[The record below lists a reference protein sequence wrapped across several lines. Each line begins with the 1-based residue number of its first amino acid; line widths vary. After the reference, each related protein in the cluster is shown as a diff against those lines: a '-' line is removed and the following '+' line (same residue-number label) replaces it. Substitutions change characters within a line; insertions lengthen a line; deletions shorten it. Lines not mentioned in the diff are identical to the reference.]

1 MHGKRE
7 SRYSIRLNGTRFPA
21 SLVHSAN
28 TQLADQAPIARNF
41 TFQVEAQRAPVKLR
55 MHMYGTY
62 LRRELIGRRK
72 QTIIVAI
79 GLAIAVALVIVV
91 NALSAG
97 VRAAQEE
104 SLQSVYGVGTDLTVT
119 GAVAEPGQ
127 GGGPR
132 FEFGSGEGETS
143 DGTTTL
149 NQSRLM
155 ADPRRGTLE
164 TTALKTISG
173 LEGIADTAGALSL
186 TNSTFSGQIPD
197 QSAMA
202 EQGGDTTQGGDGQ
215 AGTTPPQG
223 GPGGGAFGIDS
234 MTVMGVELENSE
246 VGPLSAVTVEDG
258 RALKA
263 SDAGAK
269 VALLD
274 STYAESEDIVTGGTL
289 EIGGES
295 FEVVGLVSSST
306 SSADTASDTYIPLDV
321 AQDLSGAGDVVSTVY
336 VQASSADDIAAVQ
349 SEIETALPDATVSSQ
364 EELAAQ
370 VSGSVS
376 STVGLITSLGTWLSV
391 IALAVAV
398 LLAALFTLSGVSRRT
413 REFGTLKAIGWS
425 NRRIVGQV
433 AGESM
438 VQAALGGVFGIVLG
452 VAAVWI
458 LNIVSPTISS
468 AAGGGASTTG
478 GGPSGIDAG
487 SGGPQMMGGGAGPGG
502 AVQPAADIVLN
513 APLTPWILLAA
524 LGLAVAGGLVAGAL
538 GGVRASRLSP
548 AEALRSVN

>member
-1 MHGKRE
+1 
-7 SRYSIRLNGTRFPA
+7 
-21 SLVHSAN
+21 
-28 TQLADQAPIARNF
+28 
-41 TFQVEAQRAPVKLR
+41 
-55 MHMYGTY
+55 MYGTY

-119 GAVAEPGQ
+119 GAAAEPGQ

-132 FEFGSGEGETS
+132 FQFGSGDGQTS

-149 NQSRLM
+149 SQSRLM

-164 TTALKTISG
+164 SSTLKTVSG
-173 LEGIADTAGALSL
+173 IEGVSDAAGALSL

-197 QSAMA
+197 QSATTD
-202 EQGGDTTQGGDGQ
+202 QGGSAAQGGDGQ
-215 AGTTPPQG
+215 SGGAPPQG
-223 GPGGGAFGIDS
+223 GPGGGDFGIDS
-234 MTVMGVELENSE
+234 MTVMGVGLDNAE
-246 VGPLSAVTVEDG
+246 VGPLSAVTVDDG

-263 SDAGAK
+263 SDAGEK

-274 STYAESEDIVTGGTL
+274 STYAKNEDIAVGGTVD
-289 EIGGES
+289 IGGAS
-295 FEVVGLVSSST
+295 FKVVGLVSSST

-321 AQDLSGAGDVVSTVY
+321 AQDLSGVGDVVSTVY
-336 VQASSADDIAAVQ
+336 VQAGSADDISAVQ
-349 SEIETALPDATVSSQ
+349 ASIEKALPDATVSSQ
-364 EELAAQ
+364 AELAAQ

-438 VQAALGGVFGIVLG
+438 VQAALGGIFGIALG
-452 VAAVWI
+452 GLAVWI
-458 LNIVSPTISS
+458 LNLVSPTISS
-468 AAGGGASTTG
+468 AAGSAATGAAAAGGPGGAG
-478 GGPSGIDAG
+478 GGMGPG
-487 SGGPQMMGGGAGPGG
+487 SGGPGGA
-502 AVQPAADIVLN
+502 AQAAADIVLN

-524 LGLAVAGGLVAGAL
+524 LGLAIAGGLVAGAL

>member
-1 MHGKRE
+1 
-7 SRYSIRLNGTRFPA
+7 
-21 SLVHSAN
+21 
-28 TQLADQAPIARNF
+28 
-41 TFQVEAQRAPVKLR
+41 
-55 MHMYGTY
+55 MYGTY

-119 GAVAEPGQ
+119 GAAAEPGQ

-132 FEFGSGEGETS
+132 FQFGSGDGQTS

-149 NQSRLM
+149 SQSRLM

-164 TTALKTISG
+164 SSSLKTVKSLDG
-173 LEGIADTAGALSL
+173 VADAAGALSL

-197 QSAMA
+197 QSATTD
-202 EQGGDTTQGGDGQ
+202 QGGGTIQGGDGQ
-215 AGTTPPQG
+215 RGAPPQG
-223 GPGGGAFGIDS
+223 GPGGGEFGIDS
-234 MTVMGVELENSE
+234 MTVMGVGLDNSE
-246 VGPLSAVTVEDG
+246 VGPLSAVTVDDG

-263 SDAGAK
+263 SDAGTK

-274 STYAESEDIVTGGTL
+274 STYAKNEDIAVGGSV

-336 VQASSADDIAAVQ
+336 VQAASADDISAVQ
-349 SEIETALPDATVSSQ
+349 SKIETALPDATVSSQ

-370 VSGSVS
+370 VSGSVN

-438 VQAALGGVFGIVLG
+438 VQAALGGVFGIAIGGL
-452 VAAVWI
+452 AVWI
-458 LNIVSPTISS
+458 LNVVSPTISS
-468 AAGGGASTTG
+468 AASSASAG
-478 GGPSGIDAG
+478 AG
-487 SGGPQMMGGGAGPGG
+487 SGGGPGG
-502 AVQPAADIVLN
+502 GMGPGSGGSGGAAQAADIVLN

-524 LGLAVAGGLVAGAL
+524 LGLAIAGGLIAGAL